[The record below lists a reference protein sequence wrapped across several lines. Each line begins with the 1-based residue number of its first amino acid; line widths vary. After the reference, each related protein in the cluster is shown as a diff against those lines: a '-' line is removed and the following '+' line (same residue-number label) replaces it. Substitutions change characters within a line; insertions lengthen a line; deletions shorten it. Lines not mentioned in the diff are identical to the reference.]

1 MAIYVVTSILISF
14 FLNRYL
20 FVGVTSGWIAYGI
33 ANLFIP
39 EWATAIG
46 IIIGI
51 IGSIPPD
58 SSNN

>member
-1 MAIYVVTSILISF
+1 MAIYIVTSILISF
-14 FLNRYL
+14 FLHKYL
-20 FVGVTSGWIAYGI
+20 FVGITSGWIAYGI

-39 EWATAIG
+39 EWAAAIG

-51 IGSIPPD
+51 IASIPPH